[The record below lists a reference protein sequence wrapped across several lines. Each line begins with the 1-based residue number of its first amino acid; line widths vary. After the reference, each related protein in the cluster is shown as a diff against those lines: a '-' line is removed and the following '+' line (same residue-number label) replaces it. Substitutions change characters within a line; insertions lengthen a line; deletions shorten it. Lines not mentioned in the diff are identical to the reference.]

1 MRIHFIAIGGAAMHN
16 LAMAVATKA
25 GYIVTGSDDEIFDP
39 ARTHLQEA
47 GLLPEEMGWHP
58 EKITSDI
65 DAIILGMHAR
75 EDNPELVR
83 ARELGIK
90 IYSFPEY
97 LYEQTKDKIRI
108 VVGGSHGKTST
119 TSMILYVLQHLG
131 IEADYMVGAQIEG
144 FERMVRLSD
153 TAKYAVFEG
162 DEYLT
167 SPLDLRS
174 KFLWYHPHVAILTGI
189 AWDHINVFPTFE
201 GYVDTFRKF
210 VDGIEENGT
219 FIYYKHDANLCEI
232 ASQARPDI
240 QLVPY
245 EAYNNSTPSYTTPHN
260 ATPFKIFGRHN
271 MENLQAAALAC
282 QQIGVKLED
291 FYREISTFTGASNR
305 LELIDE
311 IGTNV
316 AYKDFAHSPSKLRAT
331 VNAVRE
337 RYPEKQ
343 LVAAM
348 ELHTFSSL
356 MADFLPQYEGCM
368 AQADVALV
376 YFNPKVIEHKRL
388 TPITAEEVRKAFG
401 TENVEVFTDS
411 QLLQERLRS
420 LTYDNTA
427 LLMMTSG
434 TFDGVN
440 IPEFAKEL
448 ISSNKVNSKKKQA
461 KLPYTHCLNCGA
473 ELQGKYCHVCG
484 QEATSK
490 TPTVGAFLVEYANH
504 AFIWDSNFFKTLW
517 NLISRPGYLTKEF
530 IAGKFASHE
539 HPLKLNMF
547 LLFVLITLFVFF
559 AGTEKMSNSVHNL
572 THSESVR
579 PGIQLEFLIKNGYTE
594 RINESPRDTVHL
606 LAPLFLVERYP
617 EVLSNIETIED
628 TDGKGLDKWIA
639 VLPHVLIEDSI
650 VMLDES
656 GYYRFNQQSKAGE
669 NELKM
674 VNTVWSEMV
683 KLIAKYFPLLILF
696 TAPFLA
702 IALGIVQRKSRIPR
716 IHHFIFALHYT
727 AFLELL
733 MICIFLL
740 HLTLSPPMEW
750 LQWVMIIGSCVYL
763 TIAFR
768 NVYGTTTWTMAALK
782 ALFTSVVY
790 VLIGMAIFFV
800 IFIVACFITA
810 NNAMIS

>member
-75 EDNPELVR
+75 EDNPELIR

-189 AWDHINVFPTFE
+189 AWDHINVFPTFD

-210 VDGIEENGT
+210 VDSFEANGS
-219 FIYYKHDANLCEI
+219 FIYYQHDENLCKI
-232 ASQARPDI
+232 AAGARKDI
-240 QLVPY
+240 KLIPY
-245 EAYNNSTPSYTTPHN
+245 EAYTPLNSKFKIQNSE
-260 ATPFKIFGRHN
+260 FKIFGRHN

-282 QQIGVKLED
+282 EQIGVKRED
-291 FYREISTFTGASNR
+291 FYRVITTFKGASNR
-305 LELIDE
+305 LEFIDE
-311 IGTNV
+311 IGDNV

-337 RYPEKQ
+337 HYADKKV
-343 LVAAM
+343 VACM

-411 QLLQERLRS
+411 QLLQQRLRS
-420 LTYDNTA
+420 IKYENTA

-440 IPEFAKEL
+440 IPEFAREL
-448 ISSNKVNSKKKQA
+448 IK
-461 KLPYTHCLNCGA
+461 
-473 ELQGKYCHVCG
+473 
-484 QEATSK
+484 
-490 TPTVGAFLVEYANH
+490 
-504 AFIWDSNFFKTLW
+504 
-517 NLISRPGYLTKEF
+517 
-530 IAGKFASHE
+530 
-539 HPLKLNMF
+539 
-547 LLFVLITLFVFF
+547 
-559 AGTEKMSNSVHNL
+559 
-572 THSESVR
+572 
-579 PGIQLEFLIKNGYTE
+579 
-594 RINESPRDTVHL
+594 
-606 LAPLFLVERYP
+606 
-617 EVLSNIETIED
+617 
-628 TDGKGLDKWIA
+628 
-639 VLPHVLIEDSI
+639 
-650 VMLDES
+650 
-656 GYYRFNQQSKAGE
+656 
-669 NELKM
+669 
-674 VNTVWSEMV
+674 
-683 KLIAKYFPLLILF
+683 
-696 TAPFLA
+696 
-702 IALGIVQRKSRIPR
+702 
-716 IHHFIFALHYT
+716 
-727 AFLELL
+727 
-733 MICIFLL
+733 
-740 HLTLSPPMEW
+740 
-750 LQWVMIIGSCVYL
+750 
-763 TIAFR
+763 
-768 NVYGTTTWTMAALK
+768 
-782 ALFTSVVY
+782 
-790 VLIGMAIFFV
+790 
-800 IFIVACFITA
+800 
-810 NNAMIS
+810 

>member
-25 GYIVTGSDDEIFDP
+25 GYVVTGSDDEIFDP

-189 AWDHINVFPTFE
+189 AWDHINVFPTFD

-219 FIYYKHDANLCEI
+219 FIYYKHDSNLCEI
-232 ASQARPDI
+232 ASHARKDI
-240 QLVPY
+240 KQLPY
-245 EAYNNSTPSYTTPHN
+245 EAYQGDVRMR
-260 ATPFKIFGRHN
+260 IFGRHN

-282 QQIGVKLED
+282 EQIGVSRED
-291 FYREISTFTGASNR
+291 FYREIATFTGASNR

-337 RYPEKQ
+337 HYPEKQ
-343 LVAAM
+343 LVACM

-368 AQADVALV
+368 EQADKAFV
-376 YFNPKVIEHKRL
+376 YFNPKVLEHKKL
-388 TPITAEEVRKAFG
+388 PAISAEEVRKAFG

-411 QLLQERLRS
+411 QALQARLREIE
-420 LTYDNTA
+420 YKNTA
-427 LLMMTSG
+427 LLMMSSG
-434 TFDGVN
+434 NFDGVN
-440 IPEFAKEL
+440 IPEFARGV
-448 ISSNKVNSKKKQA
+448 ISSNKDENHSKKKQG
-461 KLPYTHCLNCGA
+461 KLPYTHCLNCRA
-473 ELQGKYCHVCG
+473 ELQGMFCHVCG
-484 QEATSK
+484 QEAVSK
-490 TPTVGAFLVEYANH
+490 TPSVGAFIVEYVNH
-504 AFIWDSNFFKTLW
+504 AFIWDSNFLKTLW
-517 NLISRPGYLTKEF
+517 NLIRRPGYLTKEF

-547 LLFVLITLFVFF
+547 LLFVLITLFVLF
-559 AGTEKMSNSVHNL
+559 AGTEKVNNKVHNITNNEAVL
-572 THSESVR
+572 A
-579 PGIQLEFLIKNGYTE
+579 GLQLEFMIARGELDTTLLI
-594 RINESPRDTVHL
+594 PQDTVQL
-606 LAPLFLVERYP
+606 LAPLFFAKQHPGFIRC
-617 EVLSNIETIED
+617 ID
-628 TDGKGLDKWIA
+628 TLENTHDKGLDKWIA
-639 VLPHVLIEDSI
+639 VIPHTFIEDSI
-650 VMLDES
+650 MVEYES
-656 GYYRFNQQSKAGE
+656 GCYRLNQKIQTAQ
-669 NELKM
+669 NELM
-674 VNTVWSEMV
+674 LVNSIAQELVD
-683 KLIAKYFPLLILF
+683 LIARYFPLLVLF

-702 IALGIVQRKSRIPR
+702 ISLRFVQRKNRLPR

-727 AFLELL
+727 AFLEVL
-733 MICIFLL
+733 MLCIFLL
-740 HLTLSPPMEW
+740 HLTLSPPMDW
-750 LQWVMIIGSCVYL
+750 MQWVMIVASCLYL

-768 NVYGTTTWTMAALK
+768 RVYETKTWAGASLK
-782 ALFTSVVY
+782 AIFTSLVY
-790 VLIGMAIFFV
+790 LLIGLMVFLGILIVAFFV
-800 IFIVACFITA
+800 AI
-810 NNAMIS
+810 NNTMIS

>member
-39 ARTHLQEA
+39 ARTHLEKA
-47 GLLPEEMGWHP
+47 GLLPKEMGWHP
-58 EKITSDI
+58 ENITSDI

-119 TSMILYVLQHLG
+119 TSMILYVLQRLG

-189 AWDHINVFPTFE
+189 AWDHINVFPTFD

-219 FIYYKHDANLCEI
+219 FIYYKHDSNLCEI
-232 ASQARPDI
+232 ASQARKDI
-240 QLVPY
+240 KQLPY
-245 EAYNNSTPSYTTPHN
+245 EAYQGDVNM
-260 ATPFKIFGRHN
+260 KIFGKHN

-282 QQIGVKLED
+282 EQIGVKPED

-420 LTYDNTA
+420 LTYENTA

-440 IPEFAKEL
+440 IPEFAREL
-448 ISSNKVNSKKKQA
+448 ICTNKDNSKKKQD
-461 KLPYTHCLNCGA
+461 KLPYTHCLNCGT
-473 ELQGKYCHVCG
+473 ELQGKYCHICG

-490 TPTVGAFLVEYANH
+490 TPSVGAFLVEYANH
-504 AFIWDSNFFKTLW
+504 AFIWDSNFLKTLW
-517 NLISRPGYLTKEF
+517 NLIRRPGYLTKEF

-547 LLFVLITLFVFF
+547 LLFVLITLFVLF
-559 AGTEKMSNSVHNL
+559 AGTEKVNNKVHNITNNEAVL
-572 THSESVR
+572 D
-579 PGIQLEFLIKNGYTE
+579 GLQLEFMIDRGKLDTTLL
-594 RINESPRDTVHL
+594 SPQDTVLL
-606 LAPLFLVERYP
+606 LAPLFFANQYP
-617 EVLSNIETIED
+617 GFIRCID
-628 TDGKGLDKWIA
+628 TLEYTNDKGLDKWIA
-639 VLPHVLIEDSI
+639 VIPHTFIEDSI
-650 VMLDES
+650 MVEYES
-656 GYYRFNQQSKAGE
+656 GCYRLNQEIQTAQ
-669 NELKM
+669 NELM
-674 VNTVWSEMV
+674 LVNSIAQELVN
-683 KLIAKYFPLLILF
+683 LIARYFPLLVLF

-702 IALGIVQRKSRIPR
+702 MSLRFVQRKSRIPR

-727 AFLELL
+727 AFLEVI

-740 HLTLSPPMEW
+740 HLTLSPPMW
-750 LQWVMIIGSCVYL
+750 LLQCIMVIGSCLYL

-768 NVYGTTTWTMAALK
+768 NVYGTSTWTKAMLK

-790 VLIGMAIFFV
+790 VLIGLGVFLGILIVAFFV
-800 IFIVACFITA
+800 AI
-810 NNAMIS
+810 NNALIS